1 MSKRLFGTDGVRG
14 LANEL
19 ITPSMALELAQA
31 ASIVLGFNTV
41 KEGARP
47 VAVIA
52 QDSRI
57 SGEFIGSA
65 MMAGFAASGVD
76 VWDAG
81 MLPTPAAAYLVA
93 ATEADF
99 GVMISAS
106 HNPAQDNGIKFLARG
121 GKKLDDA
128 IEDQIEQLW
137 RSRQFRYPT
146 GGQVGR
152 IRPLADGEDR
162 YITHLLSTMPEHRRL
177 NGLKVVLD
185 CANGAASGV
194 SPDAFR
200 TLGAEVIVLAAE
212 PDGVNINDGVGSTHP
227 EKLQQ
232 AVVRHGADLGIAH
245 DGDADRCMAVD
256 EQGQLV
262 DGDKIMSIIA
272 VAMHRA
278 GRLKDATLVA
288 TVMSSLGL
296 ELYLREQGIK
306 LERTS
311 VGDRY
316 VLEAMN
322 AGGFNLGGE
331 QSGHVI
337 MSDHATTGDGV
348 LTGLHLAAEV
358 AHTGLPLSELA
369 GRMQPT
375 PQKLINVSGVNRDG
389 VGASAP
395 LQAAIAAAEADL
407 GETGRVLLR
416 PSGTEPLVRV
426 MVEAADQATADTIA
440 QSLADTVARELAL

>member
-41 KEGARP
+41 EKGTRP
-47 VAVIA
+47 KALIA
-52 QDSRI
+52 HDSRI

-81 MLPTPAAAYLVA
+81 LVPTPAAAYLVG
-93 ATEADF
+93 ATGSDF

-106 HNPAQDNGIKFLARG
+106 HNPAEDNGIKFLARG

-128 IEDQIEQLW
+128 IEDEIEALY
-137 RSRQFRYPT
+137 RSKEFRYPT
-146 GGQVGR
+146 GGEVGR
-152 IRPLADGEDR
+152 IRPLTDGEDR
-162 YITHLLSTMPEHRRL
+162 YVTHLLSTIPGHQRL

-200 TLGAEVIVLAAE
+200 ILGADIEVVAAA
-212 PDGVNINDGVGSTHP
+212 PDGTNINNGVGSTHP
-227 EKLQQ
+227 EKLQEM
-232 AVVRHGADLGIAH
+232 VVKHGADFGVAH
-245 DGDADRCMAVD
+245 DGDADRCIAVD
-256 EQGQLV
+256 EQGNLV

-272 VAMHRA
+272 VAMNEA
-278 GRLKDATLVA
+278 GKLKDSTLVA

-316 VLEAMN
+316 VLETMN
-322 AGGFNLGGE
+322 AQGYNLGGE

-337 MSDHATTGDGV
+337 MSDYATTGDGV
-348 LTGLHLAAEV
+348 LTGLQLAAEIV
-358 AHTGLPLSELA
+358 RTGLPLSELA
-369 GRMQPT
+369 SRMKAT
-375 PQKLINVSGVNRDG
+375 PQCLINVPGVDRDG
-389 VGASAP
+389 VATCEK
-395 LQAAIAAAEADL
+395 LQQAIAEVEAEL

-416 PSGTEPLVRV
+416 ASGTEPLVRV
-426 MVEAADQATADTIA
+426 MVEASEQETADRLA
-440 QSLADTVARELAL
+440 AYLADIVKRELGL